1 MSPVLLRP
9 FIAPLAIFAVTVLCV
24 LTHPSLPASLA
35 GLPWLGPYV
44 AFLAAGAMA
53 LWFNRGRAF
62 IAAMSMF
69 CAYAGYRYALD
80 FGAFSAK
87 VTYTALVVLVPANV
101 LASLMQAERGVYHH
115 HNHRWLLVIIAELL
129 LVLWMASAGRSELSG
144 VAWIG
149 VFDHWALNRPPTPL
163 VGRLLLALAFAA
175 AMWRSHPKPPAIEPR
190 ALDVGLAGSLGAFFI
205 AAEWATSPALF
216 AAFMTAAGAMLFVGI
231 LQETHRLAFADE
243 LTGLPSRRAL
253 QERLPALGPVCAV
266 AMADVDHF
274 KKFNDVH
281 GHDIGDQVLKLVAAR
296 LAEVE
301 GGGVAFRYGGEEFCV
316 IFEGSTAAEALP
328 HLEAI
333 RASIEDYQ
341 MAIRGDERPRDAQ
354 AGTRLRGVTPPQKML
369 SVTVSIG
376 VAERRD
382 LDMKPMAAIKLADEA
397 LYRAKKAGRNRVSL

>member
-1 MSPVLLRP
+1 MRLVLRP
-9 FIAPLAIFAVTVLCV
+9 FVAPVAILAITTVCALAR
-24 LTHPSLPASLA
+24 PSLPDSLA

-44 AFLAAGAMA
+44 AFLAASAMA

-69 CAYAGYRYALD
+69 SAYAGYRYALD
-80 FGAFSAK
+80 VSPFAAK

-101 LASLMQAERGVYHH
+101 LASLLQAERGVYHH
-115 HNHRWLLVIIAELL
+115 HNHRWLLVIIAELV
-129 LVLWMASAGRSELSG
+129 LVFWMGSAGRSSLSG

-149 VFDHWALNRPPTPL
+149 VFDHWALNSPPTPL
-163 VGRLLLALAFAA
+163 VGRALCAVAFVA
-175 AMWRSHPKPPAIEPR
+175 AMWRSHPKLPAIEPR
-190 ALDVGLAGSLGAFFI
+190 ALDVGLAGSLAAFFI
-205 AAEWATSPALF
+205 GAEWATSPALF
-216 AAFMTAAGAMLFVGI
+216 AAFMTGAGAILFVAV

-253 QERLPALGPVCAV
+253 QESLHSLGPVCAV

-316 IFEGSTAAEALP
+316 IFDGRTAAQALP

-341 MAIRGDERPRDAQ
+341 MAIRSEERPRDPE
-354 AGTRLRGVTPPQKML
+354 AGTLLRGVTLPQKVL

-376 VAERRD
+376 VAERQN

-397 LYRAKKAGRNRVSL
+397 LYRAKNAGRNRVSR

>member
-1 MSPVLLRP
+1 MTNPVLRP
-9 FIAPLAIFAVTVLCV
+9 FVAPAIILAITSVFAVTR
-24 LTHPSLPASLA
+24 PALPPSLA

-69 CAYAGYRYALD
+69 AAYAGYRYALD
-80 FGAFSAK
+80 IGEFSAK
-87 VTYTALVVLVPANV
+87 VTYTALVVLVPANI
-101 LASLMQAERGVYHH
+101 LASLLQSERGVYHH
-115 HNHRWLLVIIAELL
+115 HNHRWLLVIIAELV
-129 LVLWMASAGRSELSG
+129 LVFWMGSAGRSNLSG

-149 VFDHWALNRPPTPL
+149 VFDHWALNSPPTPL
-163 VGRLLLALAFAA
+163 VGRIMFAVAFGA

-190 ALDVGLAGSLGAFFI
+190 ALDVGLAGSLIAFFV
-205 AAEWATSPALF
+205 AAEWVTSPVLF
-216 AAFMTAAGAMLFVGI
+216 AAFMTGAGGILFVAV

-243 LTGLPSRRAL
+243 LTGLPSRRSL

-281 GHDIGDQVLKLVAAR
+281 GHDVGDQVLKLVAAR

-316 IFEGSTAAEALP
+316 IFDGRTAEEALP

-333 RASIEDYQ
+333 RASIESYE
-341 MAIRGDERPRDAQ
+341 MAVRSDERPRDAA
-354 AGTRLRGVTPPQKML
+354 AGSRLRGVTLPQKTL

-376 VAERRD
+376 LAERRD
-382 LDMKPMAAIKLADEA
+382 LEIKPMAVIKAADQA
-397 LYRAKKAGRNRVSL
+397 LYRAKEAGRNRVSL

>member
-1 MSPVLLRP
+1 MNPVLRP
-9 FIAPLAIFAVTVLCV
+9 FVAPAAILAITTLCAVTQ
-24 LTHPSLPASLA
+24 PSLPASLA

-69 CAYAGYRYALD
+69 AAYTGYRYALD
-80 FGAFSAK
+80 ISPFAAK
-87 VTYTALVVLVPANV
+87 VAYTALVAIVPANL
-101 LASLMQAERGVYHH
+101 LASLLQAERGVYHH

-129 LVLWMASAGRSELSG
+129 LVLWMGSAGRSSLSG

-149 VFDHWALNRPPTPL
+149 VFDHWTLNSPPTPL
-163 VGRLLLALAFAA
+163 VGRLLFACAFGA
-175 AMWRSHPKPPAIEPR
+175 AMWRSHPRPPAIEPR
-190 ALDVGLAGSLGAFFI
+190 ALDVGLAGSLAAFFI
-205 AAEWATSPALF
+205 AAEWAASPGVF
-216 AAFMTAAGAMLFVGI
+216 AAFMTAAGAMLFVAI

-243 LTGLPSRRAL
+243 LTGLPSRRAM

-301 GGGVAFRYGGEEFCV
+301 GGGEAFRYGGEEFCV
-316 IFEGSTAAEALP
+316 IFDGCTAAEAMP

-333 RASIEDYQ
+333 RASIEGYQ
-341 MAIRGDERPRDAQ
+341 MAIRGEERPRDTE
-354 AGTRLRGVTPPQKML
+354 AGSRLRGVTLPQKML

-376 VAERRD
+376 VAEREG
-382 LDMKPMAAIKLADEA
+382 LDTKPMAAIKLADQA
-397 LYRAKKAGRNRVSL
+397 LYRAKKSGRNRVSL